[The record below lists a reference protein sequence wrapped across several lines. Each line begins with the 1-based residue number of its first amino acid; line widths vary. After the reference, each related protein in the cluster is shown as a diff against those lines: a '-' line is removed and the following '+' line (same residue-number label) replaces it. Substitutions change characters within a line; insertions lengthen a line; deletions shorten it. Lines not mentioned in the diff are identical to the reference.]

1 MNQTSDKIRY
11 FLYARKSSE
20 SEEKQVASIDSQITE
35 LERLAKQYGL
45 TVVRVFSESKSAKA
59 PNNRPVF
66 GEMMERLYK
75 GEAEGILCWKLD
87 RLARN
92 PVDGGTI
99 NWILQNG
106 IVKHIRTFDR
116 EYLPTDN
123 VLMMSVEFGMANQ
136 FIRDL
141 SSNTKRGLNSKAEK
155 GVFPSRAPIGYL
167 NDKYHPKGEK
177 KIIPDPERF
186 SIIRKLW
193 DELLEKECTIDSLHT
208 LATEKYHLTGFYG
221 KPVHINVIYDIFT
234 NPFYCGMFNWNKKIW
249 QGTHEPMIS
258 KEEFERAQL
267 IISGK
272 NKGNRKRKHDFPFAG
287 TMHCGE
293 CGCAITAEFHRKKQ
307 VNGNVHEYTFYRCSK
322 RKGTECKQSFVRSTE
337 LEKQVLK
344 KLEEVEIPRDFSEWA
359 LGLLRIET
367 DREKITRDQ
376 MLSKFQNDYSKCLKR
391 IDTLKDM
398 RMNRE
403 IDSDEFAKRKADVET
418 EKDSI
423 RSSINKLD
431 KRVSERLVE
440 FEEKFSFAETAKEK
454 FEKNTENKRTLLISL
469 GTNFILYDKELKFDW
484 EEIMAQVRTA
494 SKEAKKLHK
503 AFEPIENRYTSTDY
517 AEMYSASPIMG
528 RQRDAFRT
536 LDWAQIKRDL
546 EVISPLQP
554 QWLIRA

>member
-1 MNQTSDKIRY
+1 MASDKIRY

-186 SIIRKLW
+186 PIIRKLW
-193 DELLEKECTIDSLHT
+193 DELLEQECTIDRLHT
-208 LATEKYHLTGFYG
+208 LAIEKYNLTGFYG
-221 KPVHINVIYDIFT
+221 RPVHRNVIYDIFT
-234 NPFYCGMFNWNKKIW
+234 NPFYFGMFNWNKKVW

-258 KEEFERAQL
+258 KEEFECTNQ
-267 IISGK
+267 
-272 NKGNRKRKHDFPFAG
+272 FW
-287 TMHCGE
+287 
-293 CGCAITAEFHRKKQ
+293 
-307 VNGNVHEYTFYRCSK
+307 YWFY
-322 RKGTECKQSFVRSTE
+322 
-337 LEKQVLK
+337 
-344 KLEEVEIPRDFSEWA
+344 FS
-359 LGLLRIET
+359 
-367 DREKITRDQ
+367 
-376 MLSKFQNDYSKCLKR
+376 M
-391 IDTLKDM
+391 
-398 RMNRE
+398 
-403 IDSDEFAKRKADVET
+403 
-418 EKDSI
+418 
-423 RSSINKLD
+423 
-431 KRVSERLVE
+431 
-440 FEEKFSFAETAKEK
+440 
-454 FEKNTENKRTLLISL
+454 
-469 GTNFILYDKELKFDW
+469 
-484 EEIMAQVRTA
+484 
-494 SKEAKKLHK
+494 
-503 AFEPIENRYTSTDY
+503 
-517 AEMYSASPIMG
+517 
-528 RQRDAFRT
+528 
-536 LDWAQIKRDL
+536 
-546 EVISPLQP
+546 
-554 QWLIRA
+554 

>member
-1 MNQTSDKIRY
+1 MNPKPDKIRY

-106 IVKHIRTFDR
+106 IVRHIRTFDR

-186 SIIRKLW
+186 PIIRKLW
-193 DELLEKECTIDSLHT
+193 DELLERECTIDTLHT
-208 LATEKYHLTGFYG
+208 LAKDKYHLTGIFG
-221 KPVHINVIYDIFT
+221 KPVNRSVIYDIFT
-234 NPFYCGMFNWNKKIW
+234 NPFYSGMFNWNKKLW

-258 KEEFERAQL
+258 KDEFARAQL

-272 NKGNRKRKHDFPFAG
+272 NKGDKKRKHDFPFAG

-307 VNGNVHEYTFYRCSK
+307 KNGNVHEYVFYRCSK
-322 RKGTECKQSFVRSTE
+322 RKGIECKQSFLRSTE
-337 LEKQVLK
+337 LEKQIAE
-344 KLEEVEIPRDFSEWA
+344 KLSEVEIPRDFSEWA
-359 LGLLRIET
+359 LGLLRMET
-367 DREKITRDQ
+367 DRDKVTRDQ
-376 MLSKFQNDYSKCLKR
+376 MLSKFQNDYNKCLQR

-403 IDSDEFAKRKADVET
+403 IDAEEFAVRKTEVET

-423 RSSINKLD
+423 QTSINTLD
-431 KRVSERLVE
+431 KRVSERLAE
-440 FEEKFSFAETAKEK
+440 FEEKFGFAETAKEK

-469 GTNFILYDKELKFDW
+469 GTNFTLLNKELKFDW

-503 AFEPIENRYTSTDY
+503 AFEPIKNRYTSTDY
-517 AEMYSASPIMG
+517 AEMYSASPTMG
-528 RQRDAFRT
+528 AYPESNR
-536 LDWAQIKRDL
+536 
-546 EVISPLQP
+546 S
-554 QWLIRA
+554 

>member
-1 MNQTSDKIRY
+1 MNQNSNKIRY

-20 SEEKQVASIDSQITE
+20 SEEKQVASIESQITE

-59 PNNRPVF
+59 PHNRPVF

-186 SIIRKLW
+186 PILRKLW
-193 DELLEKECTIDSLHT
+193 DELLERECTIETLHT
-208 LATEKYHLTGFYG
+208 IAKEKYHLTGIFG
-221 KPVHINVIYDIFT
+221 KPIERSVIYDIFK
-234 NPFYCGMFNWNKKIW
+234 NPFYSGMFNWNGKIW
-249 QGTHEPMIS
+249 QGTHEAMIS

-267 IISGK
+267 IISGRS
-272 NKGNRKRKHDFPFAG
+272 KGDKKRKHNFPFVG
-287 TMHCGE
+287 TMRCGE
-293 CGCAITAEFHRKKQ
+293 CGCIITAEFHRKKQ

-322 RKGTECKQSFVRSTE
+322 RVGSTCKQAFVRSTE

-344 KLEEVEIPRDFSEWA
+344 KLEEVEIPHDFSEWA

-367 DREKITRDQ
+367 DRDKAGRDQ
-376 MLSKFQNDYSKCLKR
+376 LLSKFQNDYNKCLQR

-403 IDSDEFAKRKADVET
+403 IDSEEFAVRKTEVET
-418 EKDSI
+418 EKDRI
-423 RSSINKLD
+423 QSSINKLD
-431 KRVSERLVE
+431 KRVSERLAE
-440 FEEKFSFAETAKEK
+440 FEEKFSFAETAVEK
-454 FEKNTENKRTLLISL
+454 FEKNTENKRTLLVSL
-469 GTNFILYDKELKFDW
+469 GTNFTLLNKELIFDW

-503 AFEPIENRYTSTDY
+503 AFEPVKNRFTPRDY
-517 AEMYSASPIMG
+517 AEMYSASPTMG
-528 RQRDAFRT
+528 GRRG
-536 LDWAQIKRDL
+536 
-546 EVISPLQP
+546 SNP
-554 QWLIRA
+554 